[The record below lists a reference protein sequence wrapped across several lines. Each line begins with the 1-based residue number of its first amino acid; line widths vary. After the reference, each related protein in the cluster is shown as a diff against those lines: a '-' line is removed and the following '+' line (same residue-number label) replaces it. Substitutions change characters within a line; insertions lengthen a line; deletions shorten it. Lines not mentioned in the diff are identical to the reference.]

1 MKAEPTKLRK
11 RTWNLSGLKGWL
23 YLLPAMVFLGVFMVY
38 PLIDVFIY
46 SLEEGF
52 NSASQTHFG
61 IGFYNFQYVLHDP
74 YFLQA
79 VKNTFVL
86 VIITV
91 PVSTGLALL
100 ISLALSS
107 IQKLKDLFQTIYFL
121 PYVTNTLAVGLVFMI
136 LFRKTAYSDGLVNL
150 LINFFGGESV
160 DFIDGP
166 YWAKMLVLCLYTVWI
181 VLPFKIIILTS
192 ALASVNQNYYNA
204 ALVDG
209 TSKGRMFCR
218 ITLPMISSSV
228 FYLVI
233 TGFIGAFKAYSD
245 AVALFGTDLNAAG
258 MNTIVGYVYDML
270 YGDSGGYPSY
280 ASAAA
285 IILFAIVLTITV
297 INLMVSRKHVF
308 YE

>member
-1 MKAEPTKLRK
+1 METEITGRSRRVTLA
-11 RTWNLSGLKGWL
+11 GLKGWL
-23 YLLPAMVFLGVFMVY
+23 YLLPAIVFLGVFMVY
-38 PLIDVFIY
+38 PLIDVLIY
-46 SLEEGF
+46 SLEEGY

-61 IGFYNFQYVLHDP
+61 IGIYNYQYVLHDP

-79 VKNTFVL
+79 VKNTFIL
-86 VIITV
+86 VMITV

-100 ISLALSS
+100 IALALSS

-150 LINFFGGESV
+150 LINFFGGQSV

-166 YWAKMLVLCLYTVWI
+166 YWAKMLVLCIYTVWI

-192 ALASVNQNYYNA
+192 ALASVDQTYYNA
-204 ALVDG
+204 AMIDG
-209 TSKGRMFCR
+209 TSKGRVFWR
-218 ITLPMISSSV
+218 ITLPMISPSV
-228 FYLVI
+228 FYLII

-245 AVALFGTDLNAAG
+245 SVALFGTNLNAAG

-270 YGDSGGYPSY
+270 YGNSGGYPSY

-285 IILFAIVLTITV
+285 IILFAIVLTITC
-297 INLMVSRKHVF
+297 INLMVSKRHVH
-308 YE
+308 Y